1 MTSASS
7 YPVRLEA
14 ELQPNLSRWPWLFK
28 WLLLIPHLIV
38 LGLLWTAF
46 VLLTVVAFLT
56 QLRGGRY
63 PRRIFDFN
71 LGVLR
76 TSGRLRLQANQ

>member
-46 VLLTVVAFLT
+46 VLLTVVRFPDPAAWWPL
-56 QLRGGRY
+56 
-63 PRRIFDFN
+63 PAPD
-71 LGVLR
+71 
-76 TSGRLRLQANQ
+76 LRLQPRSPAH